1 MQTEEEFY
9 RDVSGLYAIW
19 QRSRETGRITAEAI
33 LRHGVYQR
41 GKIIQHE
48 CRVLHRQPVPIVNI
62 QREFKALREQFGP
75 PKLRHDG
82 LLRIVAEWFRGDI
95 VDIQRTVERNI

>member
-1 MQTEEEFY
+1 MTSEDDYY
-9 RDVSGLYAIW
+9 RQLAALYAQW
-19 QRSRETGRITAEAI
+19 QRRNLTGRITAEVI
-33 LRHGVYQR
+33 LRHGAYQR
-41 GKIIQHE
+41 GRVIEQE
-48 CRVLHRQPVPIVNI
+48 CRILHRQPEPIVNI
-62 QREFKALREQFGP
+62 QREFKALCEQFGS